1 MEGHRRDNG
10 VRFNKANVTI
20 VKEGSVRRLARKL
33 TRVGGPVV
41 SRYYAGN
48 SCSRMA
54 LGEREG
60 GCKRTDEFVIYGAPL
75 TRELFRVS
83 RSKARFDRSFREIS

>member
-1 MEGHRRDNG
+1 MEEHRRDNG

-60 GCKRTDEFVIYGAPL
+60 GCKRDG
-75 TRELFRVS
+75 
-83 RSKARFDRSFREIS
+83 